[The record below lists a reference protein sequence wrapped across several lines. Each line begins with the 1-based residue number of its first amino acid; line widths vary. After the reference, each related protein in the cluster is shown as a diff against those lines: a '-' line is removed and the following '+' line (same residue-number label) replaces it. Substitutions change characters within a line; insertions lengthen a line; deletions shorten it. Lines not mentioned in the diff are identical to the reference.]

1 MRVEDPVNSRG
12 GLKLGSYLI
21 LNQNPIFE
29 MVSNKLLYGGTYML
43 PFEEAVEKINE
54 VLKQDPENANMW
66 CSLGVAL
73 IELKKYDE
81 AAEKFE
87 KATKLN
93 PQLPAAW
100 YGWGI
105 TLKALGQEKTAAEK
119 IKTAMEMDQNNGRD
133 SSEPEK

>member
-1 MRVEDPVNSRG
+1 
-12 GLKLGSYLI
+12 
-21 LNQNPIFE
+21 
-29 MVSNKLLYGGTYML
+29 ML
-43 PFEEAVEKINE
+43 PFEKAVEKIKE
-54 VLKQDPENANMW
+54 VLQQNPENADMW

-87 KATKLN
+87 KAAELS
-93 PQLPAAW
+93 PQLPSAW

-105 TLKALGQEKTAAEK
+105 ALKALGQEKAAAEK
-119 IKTAMEMDQNNGRD
+119 IKTAMEMDQNSGRD

>member
-1 MRVEDPVNSRG
+1 
-12 GLKLGSYLI
+12 
-21 LNQNPIFE
+21 
-29 MVSNKLLYGGTYML
+29 ML

-54 VLKQDPENANMW
+54 VLKQDPENAAMW

-87 KATKLN
+87 KATKLS

>member
-1 MRVEDPVNSRG
+1 
-12 GLKLGSYLI
+12 
-21 LNQNPIFE
+21 
-29 MVSNKLLYGGTYML
+29 ML

-119 IKTAMEMDQNNGRD
+119 IKTAMEMDQNSDRD
-133 SSEPEK
+133 SSESEK